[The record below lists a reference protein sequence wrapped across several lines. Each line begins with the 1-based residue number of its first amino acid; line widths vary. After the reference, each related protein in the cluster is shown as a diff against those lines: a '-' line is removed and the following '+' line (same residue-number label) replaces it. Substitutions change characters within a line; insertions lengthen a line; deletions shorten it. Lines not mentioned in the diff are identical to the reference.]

1 MKATPM
7 KGFKSAYQ
15 VNQLLFVQAP
25 DKSLGSFRGILYG
38 YIVVYKQ
45 GERSNKD
52 IMPIHLI
59 LK

>member
-1 MKATPM
+1 M

-25 DKSLGSFRGILYG
+25 DKSLGSFRGTLYG

-45 GERSNKD
+45 AERSNKD